1 MFNPALIEAATN
13 ERLADLRNSR
23 RRFPVAPATR
33 PGPAQAEMQPPHR
46 RRRMRGANPQQ
57 TIGWLLVSIGLRL
70 VVPRTPARPA
80 R

>member
-1 MFNPALIEAATN
+1 MFNPVLIEIAAN
-13 ERLADLRNSR
+13 ERVADLRRARGRSSVVPVSGGAAARAGIRER
-23 RRFPVAPATR
+23 RR
-33 PGPAQAEMQPPHR
+33 GR
-46 RRRMRGANPQQ
+46 RARVANPQA

>member
-1 MFNPALIEAATN
+1 MFNPAFIEMAIN
-13 ERLADLRNSR
+13 ERVADLRRAHRRSSVAHATDRAAARAGSRER
-23 RRFPVAPATR
+23 RR
-33 PGPAQAEMQPPHR
+33 GR
-46 RRRMRGANPQQ
+46 RAGVSHPQE